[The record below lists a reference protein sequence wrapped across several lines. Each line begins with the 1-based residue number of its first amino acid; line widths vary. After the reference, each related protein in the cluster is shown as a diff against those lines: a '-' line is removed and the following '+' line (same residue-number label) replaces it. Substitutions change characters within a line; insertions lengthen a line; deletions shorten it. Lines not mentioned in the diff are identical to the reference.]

1 MAEPLAAPDERVGP
15 VRVAVINDIASV
27 GSEIGAGLRAR
38 GHTVDLFMP
47 RLVGARLHPHLK
59 PLTAPVRAL
68 DWLDLVRRLRAGR
81 YDLVHIHYAY
91 LGNVG
96 VLGRFPYLLHCHG
109 SDVRELTALSRP
121 LARHALR
128 HANHVFYATP
138 DLAEAVAR
146 WRPDA
151 EFLPNPIDTATF
163 APRTPPSTQTAVW
176 IACALTKVKG
186 AGQILQA
193 CRILA
198 DAAPD
203 LVVGATAGGEYSEA
217 FNRLPN
223 VILYARQ
230 PRSRL
235 PAVIDRHGIVIGQ
248 VRVGSAGMAE
258 LEALSCGRPV
268 VMRFEH
274 EGAYSEP
281 PPFVKASDPEAI
293 AAAVLRL
300 AADPS
305 ERDRLGEA
313 GRAWVVRHHGLDH
326 IVDRVEAVAAAV
338 ARRVPPPAAPPP

>member
-1 MAEPLAAPDERVGP
+1 
-15 VRVAVINDIASV
+15 VRIAVINDIASV

-38 GHTVDLFMP
+38 GHTVDFYMP

-59 PLTAPVRAL
+59 PITAPIRAL
-68 DWLDLVRRLRAGR
+68 DWLDLIRRLRAGR

-96 VLGRFPYLLHCHG
+96 ALGHFPYLLHCHG
-109 SDVRELTALSRP
+109 SDVRDLTAVSRP
-121 LARHALR
+121 LAIRAIR

-138 DLAEAVAR
+138 DLAPAVTG

-151 EFLPNPIDTATF
+151 EFLPNPIDTAVF
-163 APRTPPSTQTAVW
+163 APRTPPSTQQAAW

-198 DAAPD
+198 DAAPG
-203 LVVGATAGGEYSEA
+203 LLIGATAGGEYTEA
-217 FNRLPN
+217 FRRLPN

-230 PRSRL
+230 PRGRL

-258 LEALSCGRPV
+258 LEAMACGRPV

-274 EGAYSEP
+274 DDAYSEP
-281 PPFVKASDPEAI
+281 PPFVNAADPEAI
-293 AAAVLRL
+293 AGAVLRL
-300 AADPS
+300 AADPA

-313 GRAWVVRHHGLDH
+313 GRAWIVRHHGLDH

-338 ARRVPPPAAPPP
+338 ARGEPIPPAPPA